1 MATNH
6 DGPTGTRERD
16 TAPAGADAAP
26 TPTADTAVTVE
37 VVPLDTLTPLTDN
50 PRTHT
55 SRGIDFLKASL
66 GRVGAARSGVIDEAR
81 TILAGNG
88 MQDAATHVG
97 YREAVVVTTDGTRP
111 VFVQRTGLSTTQ
123 KARLIVDDNRASEL
137 SAWNPTLA
145 TYADQDPSLKADW
158 TRPEWRAAVGRD
170 APTAGRTDPDATPVA
185 RSTSIRLGDQ
195 FRLQAHVVRCGDST
209 DPAHVDALLGGAT
222 PHLMPTDPPYGVNYA
237 PEWRAHV
244 STWCVERAIA
254 AATLQGVPGAR
265 PGDCVVGLLCMVMQ
279 PPEPV
284 ATDQAGRRRAHAA
297 SWLPRL
303 RHRRGQAPWP
313 HACGASTGRLIA
325 DALCPPDPRRS
336 GTVSHDRTA
345 MRCRAADL
353 GWPVSQWCH
362 QETLDPHGWLTE
374 DEVTRKRRERSRTM
388 WASEDELPEPRTE
401 GRAIDPAAV
410 ERMFDATRG
419 AHVSPG
425 ELEHLWHGQ
434 PGPPAGA
441 WYCTGID
448 WAQKRDSTVAA
459 VVRCE
464 TTPLQ
469 LVAVYRTQR
478 RPWPIMT
485 AQVGSLL
492 DAFPGPAA
500 HDATGA
506 GNAMGAFP
514 ALAAHDQLQG
524 VTLVGRV
531 RTDLFRHDIGAI
543 ERHEIVCPRIDV
555 FYTEHLYCGEDDLF
569 GSGHPPETV
578 VALALAYHAFTTGR
592 RPIDATPA
600 RAPAGETR

>member
-1 MATNH
+1 MPRPPSSRPH
-6 DGPTGTRERD
+6 DAEAGREPPSHASGLAPSALIHALDDLQPDPLNANRGTDRGREALRRSLR
-16 TAPAGADAAP
+16 TYGAG
-26 TPTADTAVTVE
+26 
-37 VVPLDTLTPLTDN
+37 
-50 PRTHT
+50 
-55 SRGIDFLKASL
+55 
-66 GRVGAARSGVIDEAR
+66 RSIVIDKR
-81 TILAGNG
+81 
-88 MQDAATHVG
+88 
-97 YREAVVVTTDGTRP
+97 
-111 VFVQRTGLSTTQ
+111 
-123 KARLIVDDNRASEL
+123 
-137 SAWNPTLA
+137 
-145 TYADQDPSLKADW
+145 
-158 TRPEWRAAVGRD
+158 GR
-170 APTAGRTDPDATPVA
+170 
-185 RSTSIRLGDQ
+185 I
-195 FRLQAHVVRCGDST
+195 
-209 DPAHVDALLGGAT
+209 LGGHKT
-222 PHLMPTDPPYGVNYA
+222 V
-237 PEWRAHV
+237 
-244 STWCVERAIA
+244 
-254 AATLQGVPGAR
+254 
-265 PGDCVVGLLCMVMQ
+265 VMQ

-362 QETLDPHGWLTE
+362 QETLKPHGWLTE
-374 DEVTRKRRERSRTM
+374 DEVTRKRRELSRTM
-388 WASEDELPEPRTE
+388 WETTYELPEPRTE

-425 ELEHLWHGQ
+425 ELEHLWRGQ
-434 PGPPAGA
+434 PGPPAVA

-459 VVRCE
+459 VVRCA

-514 ALAAHDQLQG
+514 ALAPHDQLQG

-531 RTDLFRHDIGAI
+531 RTDLFRNDIGAI
-543 ERHEIVCPRIDV
+543 ERHEIVGPRIDV

-569 GSGHPPETV
+569 GNGHPPETV
-578 VALALAYHAFTTGR
+578 VALALAYHAFKRGR